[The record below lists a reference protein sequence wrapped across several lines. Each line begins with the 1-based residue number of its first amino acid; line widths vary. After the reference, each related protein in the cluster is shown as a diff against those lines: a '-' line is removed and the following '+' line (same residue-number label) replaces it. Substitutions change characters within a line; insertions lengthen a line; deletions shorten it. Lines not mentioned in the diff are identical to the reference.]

1 MTQRTPVIDTDA
13 CIACGNCEA
22 VCPEVFH
29 LNENLGHSKV
39 VNPFGA
45 PENRIQDAIDQCP
58 AQCISWQ
65 ANEA

>member
-22 VCPEVFH
+22 VCP
-29 LNENLGHSKV
+29 LNENLGHSEV
-39 VNPFGA
+39 VNPFGV
-45 PENRIQDAIDQCP
+45 PEDRIQDAIDQCP

-65 ANEA
+65 ASEA